1 MALSPAMPSRAR
13 RFASLPLLLLV
24 FALAACSR
32 SAPPPSP
39 PAAATPPPAGPA
51 VTVAAPPEW
60 RPGDHWSYELT
71 TGDQTAIKNVDV
83 REVTEVN
90 AIRYYVV
97 RVADADHY
105 LTLDLRWAALVR
117 DRKVEARMVPPQP
130 LLSWPLNVGRQ
141 WSHDGSFEA
150 GGTKTSFKDTFGVES
165 GETVQVPAGTFR
177 ALKIV
182 RQGSNQEFD
191 QYWYAPEVRW
201 YVKWVGRR
209 GDMRFEERLREY
221 RAAPR

>member
-1 MALSPAMPSRAR
+1 MALSPAVSSRSR
-13 RFASLPLLLLV
+13 RFASPPLLLLAL
-24 FALAACSR
+24 ALAACAR
-32 SAPPPSP
+32 SAPPPAP
-39 PAAATPPPAGPA
+39 PAAAAPAVPG

-71 TGDQTAIKNVDV
+71 TGEQTAIKNVDV
-83 REVTEVN
+83 REVTDVN

-130 LLSWPLNVGRQ
+130 LLSWPLIAGRQ
-141 WSHDGSFEA
+141 WTHDGTFEA
-150 GGTKTSFKDTFGVES
+150 GGTRTSFKDTFGVETT
-165 GETVQVPAGTFR
+165 ETVQVPAGTFR
-177 ALKIV
+177 ALKVV
-182 RQGSNQEFD
+182 RQGSNQESD

-201 YVKWVGRR
+201 YVKWTGRR

-221 RAAPR
+221 RPAARP